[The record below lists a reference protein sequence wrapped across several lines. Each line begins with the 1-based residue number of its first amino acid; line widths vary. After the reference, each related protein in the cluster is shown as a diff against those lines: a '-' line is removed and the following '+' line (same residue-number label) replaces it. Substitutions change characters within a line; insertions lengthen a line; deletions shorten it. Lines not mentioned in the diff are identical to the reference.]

1 MSISRP
7 IATALAAAGLA
18 GVLVF
23 GLSACSPEPAPK
35 PSPTPSASAEP
46 IFASDEEALAAAVK
60 AYEAYL
66 AKVDALT
73 ADGGEDAESIREYVT
88 ASYADE
94 LIESLNALHESGNHT
109 SGRSLV
115 DRTSLVKANETGG
128 FAKVSMYACLDVS
141 GIRVLSEEGKDVTPS
156 DRPERRPLQVDFE
169 SDPNDASRLLPSGTE
184 TWPGDDFCN

>member
-66 AKVDALT
+66 RVASEATSAKGATRDALERVAVGT
-73 ADGGEDAESIREYVT
+73 ALDDLDASIVEYQDEGFHSNGYRSLGKTDLQSVKVSGAEVTVTIYACEDLRSFDVLDAKGESVVLDDRVEDVPYEVVAAGDS
-88 ASYADE
+88 SDE
-94 LIESLNALHESGNHT
+94 LSISQ
-109 SGRSLV
+109 
-115 DRTSLVKANETGG
+115 
-128 FAKVSMYACLDVS
+128 
-141 GIRVLSEEGKDVTPS
+141 RVLWEG
-156 DRPERRPLQVDFE
+156 E
-169 SDPNDASRLLPSGTE
+169 N
-184 TWPGDDFCN
+184 FCL

>member
-60 AYEAYL
+60 AYEAFEELSYTI
-66 AKVDALT
+66 A
-73 ADGGEDAESIREYVT
+73 ADGGKDPGRIEQVATPRYSEQLEAEFAQYLEAGIHADGETHLGSYELVEYDERGDRVEVSLYLCSDVT
-88 ASYADE
+88 
-94 LIESLNALHESGNHT
+94 
-109 SGRSLV
+109 
-115 DRTSLVKANETGG
+115 
-128 FAKVSMYACLDVS
+128 DV
-141 GIRVLSEEGKDVTPS
+141 RVLDEAGADVTPE
-156 DRPERRPLQVDFE
+156 DRRDVTPLQAFLVGDDEHLLVDKV
-169 SDPNDASRLLPSGTE
+169 DLWSGT
-184 TWPGDDFCN
+184 DFC